1 MSVTRGCYHVRHEQR
16 RKLGKKKYASLDKTY
31 NKLIAKI
38 EVINVTFTTVILS
51 LSLSLFLSLIII
63 LILIM

>member
-1 MSVTRGCYHVRHEQR
+1 MSVTRGCYLVRHEER

-31 NKLIAKI
+31 KLIAKI